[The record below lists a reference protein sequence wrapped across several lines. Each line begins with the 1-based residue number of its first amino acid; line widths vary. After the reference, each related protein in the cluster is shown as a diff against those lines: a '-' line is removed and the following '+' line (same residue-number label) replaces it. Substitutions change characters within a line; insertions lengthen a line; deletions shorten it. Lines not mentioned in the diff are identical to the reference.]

1 MIKEVIKMETE
12 AHEGARY
19 IPFKIHWPFIL
30 RLYIEKCYEEICESD
45 IPHEYVKDK
54 YYDED
59 AKEMVEYT
67 YDFIEGTR
75 NQIQAKCDV
84 CSLHNVIK
92 LYQNKTDDV
101 LMNEFKEYMCELCP
115 DAETITVEIEDVKN
129 FAKSVYEKYKQT
141 EDYAEARLENMLK
154 YHTMYVFD
162 RSSKVFEFVETG
174 GHFVTIQKLVAK
186 YLLKTV
192 ENLEDYE
199 NSSLKRNCV
208 PKSLYP
214 IADTYIAENII
225 MKGNYNCKELY
236 RFKRK

>member
-1 MIKEVIKMETE
+1 METE
-12 AHEGARY
+12 VHEDVSY

-59 AKEMVEYT
+59 AKEFVEYT
-67 YDFIEGTR
+67 YDFIEDTR
-75 NQIQAKCDV
+75 DQIQAKCDV
-84 CSLHNVIK
+84 WSLHNVIK

-101 LMNEFKEYMCELCP
+101 IMNEFEEYMCELYP
-115 DAETITVEIEDVKN
+115 DAENITVEIEDIRN
-129 FAKSVYEKYKQT
+129 FAKHVFNKYKLT
-141 EDYAEARLENMLK
+141 EEYAETRVENMLK

-162 RSSKVFEFVETG
+162 RSSKVFEFVEMG
-174 GHFVTIQKLVAK
+174 DHFVAIQKIVAK

-192 ENLEDYE
+192 ENLKDFE
-199 NSSLKRNCV
+199 NSSLKRDCV

-214 IADTYIAENII
+214 IADKYIAENII
-225 MKGNYNCKELY
+225 MKGNYNCKKSY
-236 RFKRK
+236 RFERE